1 MVFLAIV
8 AILALISLPIPSTS
22 QGDNIVLPFTL
33 PARVISNQQAI
44 CPPDGVQEAKQQQMR
59 LPRTLK
65 T

>member
-1 MVFLAIV
+1 MLFLAIV
-8 AILALISLPIPSTS
+8 AILALISLPTS
-22 QGDNIVLPFTL
+22 QGDNIVLPLPL